1 MQATDAIPHS
11 KLRQ

>member
-11 KLRQ
+11 KIW